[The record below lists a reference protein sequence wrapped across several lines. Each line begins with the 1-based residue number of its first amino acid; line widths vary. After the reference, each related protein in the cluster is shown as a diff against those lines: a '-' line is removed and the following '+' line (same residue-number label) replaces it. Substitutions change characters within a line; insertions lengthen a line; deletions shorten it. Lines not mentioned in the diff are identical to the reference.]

1 MLTSRL
7 HVPAFWTNAQRR
19 IYVTKRTTD
28 CRQLP
33 TQLQSMHTRHRPC
46 GTSTQ
51 DASLAC
57 AAVVGGCS
65 AQRPYD
71 NPQLVKRSSYDEER
85 RKQLRFQSHSDPTL
99 ALTRSYRTHFGGSG
113 CWCLLSVG

>member
-19 IYVTKRTTD
+19 IYVTKRTAD

-46 GTSTQ
+46 GTSPQ

-65 AQRPYD
+65 EQRTYD
-71 NPQLVKRSSYDEER
+71 ITQLMKRSSYDEER
-85 RKQLRFQSHSDPTL
+85 CKQLRFQSHSRRIL
-99 ALTRSYRTHFGGSG
+99 AVQ
-113 CWCLLSVG
+113 WI